1 MIELLKIVLPL
12 LLISGLMTAVGIL
25 FSGMGFDG
33 GEKK

>member
-25 FSGMGFDG
+25 FSGVGFDG